1 MTGSQLPRSAAE
13 PAKDIPSEESTRF
26 AGLMVEVRRLV
37 DREVRAGNHAMAE
50 RHVDDALAD
59 TTLAPAERQRLMVV
73 KLGTRGMRG
82 DHRAMIEVMDQII
95 AVDPTSEIAGR
106 MKKERPRVQ
115 ELLRLGPD
123 HPVFCETCQQEHPPG
138 FHDKLIDMP
147 TGNAGK

>member
-82 DHRAMIEVMDQII
+82 II
-95 AVDPTSEIAGR
+95 VR
-106 MKKERPRVQ
+106 
-115 ELLRLGPD
+115 
-123 HPVFCETCQQEHPPG
+123 
-138 FHDKLIDMP
+138 
-147 TGNAGK
+147 